1 MSPINDELKKTN
13 YNHNVDALLK
23 IYSQSLL
30 STGLTRGL
38 DESTYIQTRLDTALK
53 EDVLQGKKKLV
64 VLTGNAGD
72 GKTAFI
78 QLIEESAKKSG
89 GNFVTKTDNGCTFS
103 FNGFEFETLYDGSQ
117 DFDNKSNDMLLKEFF
132 KAFQGA
138 KEPTAN
144 IVKIIAINEG
154 RLRDFILKKSEYN
167 WLGKQ
172 VHHYLEFDNYK
183 LPESLAFINLNN
195 RAIVELNNPNSIF
208 DELLAILLDVDG
220 TKQTWEPCEEQNCGY
235 ANRCYIKYNVD
246 SLRDQKKGVV
256 VKQRLKELILSIYF
270 KKEKHITM
278 RDIRSLIS
286 FIIFNKYTCSQLQSD
301 IDAGE
306 NLLDRFYYNNS
317 FNKDEMDRMVS
328 ILSEVDV
335 ADMPLPKLENHLYFL
350 NPKTE
355 IDDQLITKTESGSN
369 PDLSYLEEYFN
380 NKPEGTSDSDETRK
394 IFADLF
400 LSAMKRKLYFEGND
414 DYLEEQYSISHY
426 SFLPYRYFKPF
437 IEFLSTGSD
446 QHNELRND
454 IVLAISKSEKIY
466 NNEVG
471 KENVCISS
479 NSVKK
484 STTKA
489 FYGFRAADF
498 EVVLPEV
505 GNQTNYIEY
514 FPDHIIFRHIDKTA
528 SLEINIDLFEILMRI
543 KEGYVPTSIEIRTFF
558 LNLEMFKRRILAK
571 RSTVVFLTEDDTNLY
586 KFEKAG
592 SGKLVLSKN

>member
-1 MSPINDELKKTN
+1 MN
-13 YNHNVDALLK
+13 YNPNVDTFLK

-38 DESTYIQTRLDTALK
+38 DESTYIPTRLDTSLK
-53 EDVLQGKKKLV
+53 DDVLQGKKKLV

-78 QLIEESAKKSG
+78 QLIEESAKKNG
-89 GNFVTKTDNGCTFS
+89 GNFKTKTDNGCEFT

-117 DFDNKSNDMLLKEFF
+117 DFEGKSNDLLLKEFF
-132 KAFQGA
+132 KAFEGE
-138 KEPTAN
+138 KEPTAK

-154 RLRDFILKKSEYN
+154 KLRDFILNKREYS

-172 VHHYLEFDNYK
+172 VYRYLEYDNYN
-183 LPESLAFINLNN
+183 LPDSLAFINLNN

-208 DELLAILLDVDG
+208 DELLSIILDEDG
-220 TKQTWEPCEEQNCGY
+220 AKKTWEPCQEQNCAY
-235 ANRCYIKYNVD
+235 ANSCYIKYNVD
-246 SLRDQKKGVV
+246 SLRDQKKGAV
-256 VKQRLKELILSIYF
+256 VKQRLKELILSIYL

-286 FIIFNKYTCSQLQSD
+286 FIIFNIYTCSQLQAD
-301 IDAGE
+301 IDAGN
-306 NLLDRFYYNNS
+306 NLLDRFYYNNA
-317 FNKDEMDRMVS
+317 FNKVEMDRMVS

-355 IDDQLITKTESGSN
+355 LTEHLITKADSGNN
-369 PDLSYLEEYFN
+369 PDLNYLEDYYI
-380 NKPEGTSDSDETRK
+380 NKPEGTSDNDETRK
-394 IFADLF
+394 VNADLF

-414 DYLEEQYSISHY
+414 EYLKEQFSISHY
-426 SFLPYRYFKPF
+426 SFLPYRYFETF
-437 IEFLSTGSD
+437 IEFLSTGKD
-446 QHNELRND
+446 PQNDLRND
-454 IVLAISKSEKIY
+454 LVLAISKSEKIY
-466 NNEVG
+466 NDEVG
-471 KENVCISS
+471 RENVCISS
-479 NSVKK
+479 NSLKK

-489 FYGFRAADF
+489 FYGFTAADF
-498 EVVLPEV
+498 EVVLPDV

-528 SLEINIDLFEILMRI
+528 SLEINIDLFEILMRK

-586 KFEKAG
+586 KFEKAS
-592 SGKLVLSKN
+592 SGKLVLSKSK

>member
-1 MSPINDELKKTN
+1 MNN
-13 YNHNVDALLK
+13 YNSNVDTFLK

-38 DESTYIQTRLDTALK
+38 DESTYIPTRLDTALK
-53 EDVLQGKKKLV
+53 EDVLKGKKKLV

-89 GNFVTKTDNGCTFS
+89 GNFKAKTDNGCEFTY
-103 FNGFEFETLYDGSQ
+103 NGFEFETLYDGSQ
-117 DFDNKSNDMLLKEFF
+117 DFEGKSNDVLLKEFF
-132 KAFQGA
+132 KAFEGER
-138 KEPTAN
+138 EPTAN

-154 RLRDFILKKSEYN
+154 KLRDFVLNKKQYS

-172 VHHYLEFDNYK
+172 VFRYLEHENYL
-183 LPESLAFINLNN
+183 LPDSLAFINLNN
-195 RAIVELNNPNSIF
+195 RAIVELNNQNSIF
-208 DELLAILLDVDG
+208 DELLSIILDENG
-220 TKQTWEPCEEQNCGY
+220 TKKTWEACEEKQCAYSNT
-235 ANRCYIKYNVD
+235 CYIKYNVD
-246 SLRDQKKGVV
+246 SLRDQNKGTIVKK
-256 VKQRLKELILSIYF
+256 RLKELILSIYL

-286 FIIFNKYTCSQLQSD
+286 FIIFNKYTCSQLQAE
-301 IDAGE
+301 IDAGK
-306 NLLDRFYYNNS
+306 NLLDRFYYNNA
-317 FNKDEMDRMVS
+317 FNKLEMDRMVS
-328 ILSEVDV
+328 ILSEVDI

-355 IDDQLITKTESGSN
+355 LTDHLITKADSGIN
-369 PDLSYLEEYFN
+369 PDLNYLEDYYI
-380 NKPEGTSDSDETRK
+380 NKPEGTSDNDESRK
-394 IFADLF
+394 LNADLF

-414 DYLEEQYSISHY
+414 DYLKEQFGINHY
-426 SFLPYRYFKPF
+426 SFLPYRHFETF
-437 IEFLSTGSD
+437 IEFLSTGKD
-446 QHNELRND
+446 PQNDLRND
-454 IVLAISKSEKIY
+454 LVLAISKSEKIY
-466 NNEVG
+466 NDEVG
-471 KENVCISS
+471 RENVCISS
-479 NSVKK
+479 NSLKK

-489 FYGFRAADF
+489 FYGFTAADF
-498 EVVLPEV
+498 EVILPDV

-571 RSTVVFLTEDDTNLY
+571 RSTTVFLTEDDTNLY
-586 KFEKAG
+586 EFKKSA
-592 SGKLVLSKN
+592 SGKLVLSKM

>member
-1 MSPINDELKKTN
+1 MN
-13 YNHNVDALLK
+13 YNPNVDTFLK

-38 DESTYIQTRLDTALK
+38 DESTYIPTRLDTALK
-53 EDVLQGKKKLV
+53 DDVLKGKKKLV

-78 QLIEESAKKSG
+78 QLIEESAKKNG
-89 GNFVTKTDNGCTFS
+89 ANFKSKTDNGCEFN

-117 DFDNKSNDMLLKEFF
+117 DFEGKSNDLLLKEFF
-132 KAFQGA
+132 KAFEGE
-138 KEPTAN
+138 KEPTAK

-154 RLRDFILKKSEYN
+154 KLRDFILNKREYS
-167 WLGKQ
+167 WLGKE
-172 VHHYLEFDNYK
+172 VYRYLEYDNYN

-208 DELLAILLDVDG
+208 DELLTIILDEDG
-220 TKQTWEPCEEQNCGY
+220 TKQTWEPCQEQNCAY
-235 ANRCYIKYNVD
+235 ANSCYIKYNVD
-246 SLRDQKKGVV
+246 SLRDQKKGAV
-256 VKQRLKELILSIYF
+256 VKQRLKELILSIYL

-286 FIIFNKYTCSQLQSD
+286 FIIFNKYTCSHLQAD
-301 IDAGE
+301 IDTGE
-306 NLLDRFYYNNS
+306 NLLDRFYYNNA
-317 FNKDEMDRMVS
+317 FNKEEIDRMVS

-335 ADMPLPKLENHLYFL
+335 DDMPLPKLENHLYFL

-355 IDDQLITKTESGSN
+355 INERFLIKAENGSN
-369 PDLSYLEEYFN
+369 PDLRYLEEYFK
-380 NKPEGTSDSDETRK
+380 NKPEGTSDTDESRK
-394 IFADLF
+394 ANADIY

-414 DYLEEQYSISHY
+414 NYLEEEYSVNHY
-426 SFLPYRYFKPF
+426 SFLPYRYFKRF
-437 IEFLSTGSD
+437 VEFLTTGND
-446 QHNELRND
+446 PNNELRND

-466 NNEVG
+466 NDEVG
-471 KENVCISS
+471 RENVCISS
-479 NSVKK
+479 NSLKK

-489 FYGFRAADF
+489 FYGFTAADF
-498 EVVLPEV
+498 EVVLPDV

-586 KFEKAG
+586 KFEKAS
-592 SGKLVLSKN
+592 SGKLVLSKSK